1 MSHVHH
7 RARPSLRM
15 HPTPCRR
22 VWLRAWL
29 SSLLVLGLM
38 LAPVLNSIA
47 EVHELTHADAPHG
60 DHGSP
65 PADPSRDGEDG
76 GKLHQLAQAT
86 HCCSH
91 VLATLPDTAPVLPL
105 QREEDRAPLWR
116 VHDSLSAET
125 GSLFRPP
132 IVG

>member
-1 MSHVHH
+1 MPRVL
-7 RARPSLRM
+7 RARPSIRM

-29 SSLLVLGLM
+29 SSLLGLGLM

-47 EVHELTHADAPHG
+47 EVHELTHADVPHG

-65 PADPSRDGEDG
+65 PAGSSRDGNDG
-76 GKLHQLAQAT
+76 SVLHQLAQAT

-91 VLATLPDTAPVLPL
+91 VLAALPDTSPVLPL
-105 QREEDRAPLWR
+105 RREEDRAPLRR

-132 IVG
+132 IGI